1 MTGRGVT
8 VVVVDDGV
16 EHTIKDIQPNYVSAC
31 TGWRLG
37 SATGVCESSESN
49 LRHHLGLSQNGK
61 YQQKAFPGRFGT
73 RVLGLPAF
81 VQPVGCSWHPSDP
94 QQCLEL
100 PWFIPSSQQQV
111 AVLSCSPVRKQPVSS
126 HDFQPVFQPML
137 HSLNS
142 CFSQTEE
149 GRAPALTA
157 GVFPEPR
164 RQL

>member
-37 SATGVCESSESN
+37 SVTRVCESSESN
-49 LRHHLGLSQNGK
+49 LHHHLGLSQNGRC
-61 YQQKAFPGRFGT
+61 QQKAFPGRFST
-73 RVLGLPAF
+73 RVSGLPAF
-81 VQPVGCSWHPSDP
+81 VQPMGGSWVPSDP

-100 PWFIPSSQQQV
+100 PWLVCSSQQQI
-111 AVLSCSPVRKQPVSS
+111 AVLSCSPVRKQPPSS
-126 HDFQPVFQPML
+126 RGFQPVFQPML
-137 HSLNS
+137 RSLNS

-149 GRAPALTA
+149 SRGPALTV
-157 GVFPEPR
+157 GLFPEPR